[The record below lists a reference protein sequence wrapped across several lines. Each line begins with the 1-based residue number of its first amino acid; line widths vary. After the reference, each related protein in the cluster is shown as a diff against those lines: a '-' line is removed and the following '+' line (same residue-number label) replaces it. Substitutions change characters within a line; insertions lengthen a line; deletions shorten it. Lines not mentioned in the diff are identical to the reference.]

1 MRKTIRWIA
10 SALICGAAGAAVAAS
25 AQDVSKEKT
34 VQSGQTASPAI
45 PVVPA
50 DTVRKS
56 AEQADEA
63 LRAQL
68 ATASAP
74 SRILMRPGVNEI
86 IPVAMFHANR
96 IVTPFKHPQVI
107 SSTLTASTKPGEPGE
122 VSVRGSAVYITT
134 DKNYPVSAFITERGS
149 DAVALSVTLIP
160 KRIPPREIELQVTD
174 DVKEQI
180 AAGEAVLGSRSQAE
194 SWETAQPFVD
204 TIRET
209 FRLVAKGE
217 VPPGYSM
224 RGTKATDRLPV
235 CRQPGLKFDFRNGQ
249 FLRGANLNVFV
260 GTVKN
265 EADQPVEIREQN
277 CGSWNVAGVA
287 AWPLKVLRPG
297 QMAEMYVAVRQ
308 EEEPVPGMVRRS
320 LIRPEFN

>member
-10 SALICGAAGAAVAAS
+10 SAMICGAAAS
-25 AQDVSKEKT
+25 AFAVDEAAAAKSNEAGRTVVS
-34 VQSGQTASPAI
+34 AI

-63 LRAQL
+63 LRTQL

-134 DKNYPVSAFITERGS
+134 DKNHPVSAFITERGS

-180 AAGEAVLGSRSQAE
+180 AAGEAVSGSRSQAE
-194 SWETAQPFVD
+194 SWETSQPFVD

-224 RGTKATDRLPV
+224 RGTKATDRVPV
-235 CRQPGLKFDFRNGQ
+235 CKQPGLKFDFRNGQ

-265 EADQPVEIREQN
+265 VADTPVEIRE
-277 CGSWNVAGVA
+277 S
-287 AWPLKVLRPG
+287 
-297 QMAEMYVAVRQ
+297 
-308 EEEPVPGMVRRS
+308 
-320 LIRPEFN
+320 

>member
-34 VQSGQTASPAI
+34 VQGGQTASSAI

-50 DTVRKS
+50 DTVRRS

-160 KRIPPREIELQVTD
+160 KRIPPREIVLQVTD

-180 AAGEAVLGSRSQAE
+180 AAGEAVSGSRSQAE

-217 VPPGYSM
+217 VPPGYAM

-235 CRQPGLKFDFRNGQ
+235 CKQPGLKFDFRNGQ

-277 CGSWNVAGVA
+277 CGAWNVAGVA

-308 EEEPVPGMVRRS
+308 EEEPIPGMVRRS
-320 LIRPEFN
+320 LIRPEYN

>member
-34 VQSGQTASPAI
+34 VQGGQTASSAI

-50 DTVRKS
+50 DTVRRS

-180 AAGEAVLGSRSQAE
+180 AAGEAVSGSRSQAE

-217 VPPGYSM
+217 VPPGYAM

-235 CRQPGLKFDFRNGQ
+235 CKQPGLKFDFRNGQ

-277 CGSWNVAGVA
+277 CGAWNVAGVA

-308 EEEPVPGMVRRS
+308 EEEPIPGMVRRS
-320 LIRPEFN
+320 LIRPEYN

>member
-34 VQSGQTASPAI
+34 VQGGQTASSAI

-50 DTVRKS
+50 DTVRRS

-180 AAGEAVLGSRSQAE
+180 AAGEAVSGSRSQAE

-217 VPPGYSM
+217 VPPGYAM

-235 CRQPGLKFDFRNGQ
+235 CKQPGLKFDFRNGQ

-277 CGSWNVAGVA
+277 CGAWNVAGVA

-320 LIRPEFN
+320 LIRPEYN

>member
-1 MRKTIRWIA
+1 MRKTTRWIA

-34 VQSGQTASPAI
+34 VQSRQTASPAI

-68 ATASAP
+68 TTASAP

-107 SSTLTASTKPGEPGE
+107 SSTLTASTKPGESGE
-122 VSVRGSAVYITT
+122 VSVRGSSVYITT
-134 DKNYPVSAFITERGS
+134 DKNHPVSAFITERGS

-160 KRIPPREIELQVTD
+160 KRIPPREIELRVTD
-174 DVKEQI
+174 DVKERI
-180 AAGEAVLGSRSQAE
+180 AAGEAVTGSRSQAE
-194 SWETAQPFVD
+194 SWETSQPFVD

-217 VPPGYSM
+217 VPPGYAM
-224 RGTKATDRLPV
+224 RGTKATDRVPV
-235 CRQPGLKFDFRNGQ
+235 CKQPGLKFDFRNGQ

-260 GTVKN
+260 GIVKN
-265 EADQPVEIREQN
+265 VADKPVEIREQN
-277 CGSWNVAGVA
+277 CGAWNVAGA
-287 AWPLKVLRPG
+287 ASWPLKVLRPG
-297 QMAEMYVAVRQ
+297 QTAEMYVAVRQ
-308 EEEPVPGMVRRS
+308 EEEPAPGTVRRS
-320 LIRPEFN
+320 LIRPEYN

>member
-34 VQSGQTASPAI
+34 VQSGQTASSAI

-180 AAGEAVLGSRSQAE
+180 AAGEAVSGSRSQAE

-217 VPPGYSM
+217 VPPGYAM

-235 CRQPGLKFDFRNGQ
+235 CKQPGLKFDFRNGQ

-277 CGSWNVAGVA
+277 CGAWNVAGVA

-308 EEEPVPGMVRRS
+308 EEEPIPGMVRRS
-320 LIRPEFN
+320 LIRPEYN

>member
-34 VQSGQTASPAI
+34 VQGGQTASSAI

-50 DTVRKS
+50 DTVRRS

-235 CRQPGLKFDFRNGQ
+235 CKQPGLKFDFRNGQ

-277 CGSWNVAGVA
+277 CGAWNVAGVA

-320 LIRPEFN
+320 LIRPEYN